1 MQDKDD
7 FAIKNNN
14 GNNNFENHCPIQER
28 NWHLGFLCVC
38 TRLFQAGLLFSEE
51 QFSHYSLDKTLT
63 LVSVFLGI
71 YLEPTQLSEKGM
83 CVCTHAHDYPMFL
96 PAAFSLFTYSYV

>member
-1 MQDKDD
+1 MAPFTPRKV
-7 FAIKNNN
+7 
-14 GNNNFENHCPIQER
+14 GSETGWP
-28 NWHLGFLCVC
+28 
-38 TRLFQAGLLFSEE
+38 LFSEE